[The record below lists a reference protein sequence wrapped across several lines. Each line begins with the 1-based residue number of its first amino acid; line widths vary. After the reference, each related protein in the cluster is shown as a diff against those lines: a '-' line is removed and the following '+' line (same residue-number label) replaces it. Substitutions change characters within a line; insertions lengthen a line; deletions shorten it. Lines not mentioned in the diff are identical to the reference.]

1 MDQLGAPGKE
11 DGMRARQEPA
21 EPVLLRHDEDG
32 VAWLTLNRP
41 AQRNALSVALMS
53 ALQDEID
60 AIAKDGKIKVVV
72 IAGASP
78 GFCAG
83 HDLKEMRANP
93 GRQHYEALFQQCSRL
108 MTSLVRLP
116 KPVIARVHGIAAAAG
131 CQLVASC
138 DLAVASEDARF
149 AVNGINIGLFCSTP
163 MVALSRAVGR
173 KPALEMLLTG
183 DLVRAEHARAI
194 GLVNRVVPPAELD
207 DATRALARQIAGKL
221 RLAVAIGKEAFYRQA
236 ELGLDAA
243 YAYTAEV
250 MTRNMLARDT
260 EEGIDAFIEK
270 RPPKWDNN

>member
-1 MDQLGAPGKE
+1 
-11 DGMRARQEPA
+11 MRARQEPA
-21 EPVLLRHDEDG
+21 EPVLLRRDEDG
-32 VAWLTLNRP
+32 IAWLTLNRP

-53 ALQDEID
+53 ALQAEID
-60 AIAKDGKIKVVV
+60 AIAKDGKIRVVV
-72 IAGASP
+72 IAGAGP

-116 KPVIARVHGIAAAAG
+116 KPVIARAHGIAAAAG

-183 DLVRAEHARAI
+183 DLVGAEHARQI
-194 GLVNRVVPPAELD
+194 GLVNRVAPKDQLD
-207 DATRALARQIAGKL
+207 DATRALARQIASKL
-221 RLAVAIGKEAFYRQA
+221 GLAVAIGKEAFYRQA

-243 YAYTAEV
+243 YAYTSEV
-250 MTRNMLARDT
+250 MTKNMLARDT

-270 RPPKWDNN
+270 RPPKWDN